1 MEHLSARRVSR
12 AALVAAVALWLALL
26 VGPPACLLRFRTE
39 WLASLER
46 PQAQAQ
52 WDEFREAMRG
62 QTGRDGPV
70 QRKVPKSVEPP
81 LRVWLRDYAW
91 LAIAAWVVLGGT
103 LGLFTGLF
111 AFGATAPGGEPASAA
126 EDQPRRGRDHEEQD
140 EGDAEDAEK
149 RRHGN

>member
-1 MEHLSARRVSR
+1 MEHLPARRTPR
-12 AALVAAVALWLALL
+12 AALVAAVAVWLALL
-26 VGPPACLLRFRTE
+26 VGPPAYLLRFRGE
-39 WLASLER
+39 WLEALER

-52 WDEFREAMRG
+52 WDEFRDAMREQSG
-62 QTGRDGPV
+62 PDGPV
-70 QRKVPKSVEPP
+70 QRKVPKSAEPP

-111 AFGATAPGGEPASAA
+111 AFGATAAGGQASAA

-140 EGDAEDAEK
+140 DGDAKNAEE
-149 RRHGN
+149 RRHGS